1 MRTTLI
7 RLMLIVGS
15 LGLIVGCRGTVQVG
29 IEQTPTPDRSLPAT
43 LAALSEENNLLATR
57 VAEQVAALPT
67 SIDLGQLAYVQGGD
81 IWTLPLFDEAA
92 HPQRLT
98 LDGYNREPRWS
109 PSGKWLAY
117 RKERTVISSG
127 PFAQD
132 RDLSESR
139 RQIWLIQANGAGEHP
154 LHQGLSVEAIAWSP
168 VADRVAYTTP
178 GGGLNSINADGTGLI
193 TLITE
198 DTSVPVGEK
207 QVGQIFWSPDG
218 KWIAYEWRIQPASR
232 PAVYQG
238 LWMVAAGGGEPFE
251 LYAAGLPEKSEAILL
266 GWSTLGDQVLFVQNQ
281 MSAELPV
288 DGGKLYAARATTPLS
303 KESATE
309 EIEGEAV
316 LPYAD
321 FVAPNPPGGIWGEQ
335 ENVAAVVG
343 AGRNTWTNKRI
354 RSVGQLIS
362 GEGSAAISVAWSPLG
377 DKLAFVAMPDRG
389 ELAQSD
395 LAGLM
400 PRRIWIAQAFGDP
413 KPHTLTNSDDY
424 RDERPL
430 WSADGSYLLF
440 ARLDAKGRASLWI
453 VAASG
458 GAPRQVVAELTPAPD
473 PNESFGHVGWGMFY
487 DWWRGP

>member
-1 MRTTLI
+1 MLI
-7 RLMLIVGS
+7 RLMLIIGS
-15 LGLIVGCRGTVQVG
+15 FGLIAGCRGTVQVG
-29 IEQTPTPDRSLPAT
+29 IEQTPTPDRSIPAT
-43 LAALSEENNLLATR
+43 LTALREENNRLATR
-57 VAEQVAALPT
+57 VAEQVTALPT
-67 SIDLGQLAYVQGGD
+67 ALELGQLAFVQGGD
-81 IWTLPLFDEAA
+81 IWTLPLFDETAQ
-92 HPQRLT
+92 PQRLT

-117 RKERTVISSG
+117 RKERTVTASDPS
-127 PFAQD
+127 AQN
-132 RDLSESR
+132 RVLSTLR
-139 RQIWLIQANGAGEHP
+139 RQIWLIQANSAGEHP

-178 GGGLNSINADGTGLI
+178 GGGLNSINADGTDLI
-193 TLITE
+193 TLVAE
-198 DTSVPVGEK
+198 DTSTLVSEK

-232 PAVYQG
+232 PPIYQG
-238 LWMVAAGGGEPFE
+238 LWMVAAGGGEPIE
-251 LYAAGLPEKSEAILL
+251 LYNAGLPEKSEAILL

-303 KESATE
+303 KEFTVE
-309 EIEGEAV
+309 EVEGEAV

-321 FVAPNPPGGIWGEQ
+321 FVAPNPPSRIWQEQ
-335 ENVAAVVG
+335 ESVVTVVG

-354 RSVGQLIS
+354 KSIGQLLS
-362 GEGSAAISVAWSPLG
+362 DEGSAAISAAWSPLG
-377 DKLAFVAMPDRG
+377 DKLAFAAMPDRG
-389 ELAQSD
+389 ELAPSD
-395 LAGLM
+395 LAGLL

-413 KPHTLTNSDDY
+413 KPYALTDSDDY
-424 RDERPL
+424 RDERPV

-458 GAPRQVVAELTPAPD
+458 GAPRQVVDELTPAPD
-473 PNESFGHVGWGMFY
+473 PNESFGHVDWGVYY